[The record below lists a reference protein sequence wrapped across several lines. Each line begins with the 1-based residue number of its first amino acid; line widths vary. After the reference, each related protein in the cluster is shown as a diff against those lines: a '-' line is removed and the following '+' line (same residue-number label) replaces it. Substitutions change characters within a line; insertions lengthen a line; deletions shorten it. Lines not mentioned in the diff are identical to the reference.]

1 MNFQEELT
9 AVTDLY
15 YQEEFQ
21 NGSETDQGKIC
32 EQADIRLRE
41 LQKECGKK
49 EERRKILQLLAVN
62 SEYQENYENAGFY
75 YEQMLLYEET
85 YRAGYG
91 EYGMFLIRVGEQEA
105 SRTLWREYK
114 LKESVLDDTV
124 SRNLE
129 LWEKEMGKIEEK
141 S

>member
-1 MNFQEELT
+1 
-9 AVTDLY
+9 
-15 YQEEFQ
+15 
-21 NGSETDQGKIC
+21 
-32 EQADIRLRE
+32 
-41 LQKECGKK
+41 
-49 EERRKILQLLAVN
+49 
-62 SEYQENYENAGFY
+62 
-75 YEQMLLYEET
+75 
-85 YRAGYG
+85 
-91 EYGMFLIRVGEQEA
+91 MFLIRVGEQEA

>member
-1 MNFQEELT
+1 
-9 AVTDLY
+9 
-15 YQEEFQ
+15 
-21 NGSETDQGKIC
+21 
-32 EQADIRLRE
+32 
-41 LQKECGKK
+41 
-49 EERRKILQLLAVN
+49 
-62 SEYQENYENAGFY
+62 
-75 YEQMLLYEET
+75 MLLYEET
-85 YRAGYG
+85 YREGYG